1 MAKKETFAERILL
14 KNGWQHGEGLGKNNQ
29 GMLEI
34 CITATNVILLF
45 LSLDSY
51 SKISNFVIFFRH
63 SKSYKGVLEI

>member
-34 CITATNVILLF
+34 CINATNVILLF
-45 LSLDSY
+45 LRQLPKD
-51 SKISNFVIFFRH
+51 FQFCHIF
-63 SKSYKGVLEI
+63 